1 MRRLVLLAALVWLM
15 LGGAAWADEVDP
27 RAYLPFVRFS
37 PGLEAAAKSGDPRAQ
52 LELAT
57 AYMTGDGVDADDD
70 KALDWARQA
79 LDDGQVHAACIVG
92 GLQAD
97 RGRVS
102 ALRYL
107 WLGAEAGF
115 GRCLATLAELY
126 ADGAPEI
133 GIQPDP
139 VRERRLSVLC
149 AQLGRFDCQLRLVRM
164 FARLAE
170 DHAQDRRL
178 YLGLAITWLQVARDN
193 PHNDDHAAVWAL
205 ASKLM
210 HARAVPRQRPSNED
224 EPRGRAFVHF
234 GICNGGRCGRADGR
248 RGRATAKL

>member
-1 MRRLVLLAALVWLM
+1 M
-15 LGGAAWADEVDP
+15 
-27 RAYLPFVRFS
+27 
-37 PGLEAAAKSGDPRAQ
+37 
-52 LELAT
+52 
-57 AYMTGDGVDADDD
+57 
-70 KALDWARQA
+70 
-79 LDDGQVHAACIVG
+79 
-92 GLQAD
+92 
-97 RGRVS
+97 
-102 ALRYL
+102 RYL

-139 VRERRLSVLC
+139 VRERQLSLLC
-149 AQLGRFDCQLRLVRM
+149 AQLGRFDCQLRLARM

-193 PHNDDHAAVWAL
+193 PHNDDRAAVWAL
-205 ASKLM
+205 ASKVM
-210 HARAVPRQRPSNED
+210 HARAVPRRRPSNED

-234 GICNGGRCGRADGR
+234 RH
-248 RGRATAKL
+248 L